1 MDTAMGNMTVDRFW
15 DLLSKKI
22 SSEATDAELSELDR
36 MLFEHPDLRHAAET
50 LSIFENQVIPFDENN
65 EAEEAFEKHI
75 EKIKKDD
82 EEFEDLYPG
91 YYSNA
96 ETHAETRPGIKRWW
110 LPVMALAVVAI
121 AFLILNTNLLSGGP
135 LPAPTIQSQVST
147 KPGSKTQI
155 KLPDGSVV
163 WLNASSNMTYGENF
177 GKELREVNLLGEAF
191 FDVVKD
197 PIHPFIIHTTT
208 VDVKV
213 LGTVFN
219 VRSYPNDANTE
230 TSVLRGRV
238 EVTVKNRDNTTYYL
252 KPNEKVI
259 VANNSNVSN
268 LNAKKQQ
275 GIQQDIKP
283 IVSIQP
289 LTYYHV
295 DSSIIETS
303 WVENKL
309 IFQENETFKEVAL
322 KMERWYGV
330 RIRFEEEQV
339 AGYRMYGSF
348 TNETIRQALDALK
361 IGFNFNYR
369 VNKDEIVIT
378 K

>member
-1 MDTAMGNMTVDRFW
+1 MDTVTGNMTADRFW

-22 SSEATDAELSELDR
+22 SSEATDAEQKELDT
-36 MLFEHPDLRHAAET
+36 MLLNHPDLRHTAEA
-50 LSIFENQVIPFDENN
+50 LSIFENQVIPFDENH

-75 EKIKKDD
+75 EKIRNTDGD
-82 EEFEDLYPG
+82 FHEQYPN
-91 YYSNA
+91 YNS
-96 ETHAETRPGIKRWW
+96 ETHPKKGSKKWW
-110 LPVMALAVVAI
+110 LPVLAFAAVTISVFI
-121 AFLILNTNLLSGGP
+121 FKNNLIFDKAVPVSK
-135 LPAPTIQSQVST
+135 IQSQVTT

-163 WLNASSNMTYGENF
+163 WLNASSNLTYGEDF
-177 GKELREVNLLGEAF
+177 GKKFREVNLTGEAF
-191 FDVVKD
+191 FDVAKD
-197 PIHPFIIHTTT
+197 AAHPFIIHTAI

-213 LGTVFN
+213 LGTAFN

-230 TSVLRGRV
+230 TSVLRGKV
-238 EVTVKNRDNTTYYL
+238 EVTVKNRENTRYYL

-259 VANNSNVSN
+259 VANSVLTAARSVER
-268 LNAKKQQ
+268 K
-275 GIQQDIKP
+275 QQDIKP

-289 LTYYHV
+289 LTYYRV

-309 IFQENETFKEVAL
+309 VFQENETFREVAL

-330 RIRFEEEQV
+330 HISFADDRV
-339 AGYRMYGSF
+339 AEYRMYGSF
-348 TNETIRQALDALK
+348 TNETIKQALDALK

-369 VNKDEIVIT
+369 INKDEIIIT

>member
-1 MDTAMGNMTVDRFW
+1 MGNMTADRFW

-22 SSEATDAELSELDR
+22 SSEATDAELKELDG
-36 MLFEHPDLRHAAET
+36 MLLDHPGFRNAAET
-50 LSIFENQVIPFDENN
+50 LSIFENQVIPFDENC

-75 EKIKKDD
+75 EKIRKGDV
-82 EEFEDLYPG
+82 EFEELYPV
-91 YYSNA
+91 YDSNT
-96 ETHAETRPGIKRWW
+96 ETHADSTRRIKRWW
-110 LPVMALAVVAI
+110 IPMLALLLVAV
-121 AFLILNTNLLSGGP
+121 AFLILNTNLISGRRLATP
-135 LPAPTIQSQVST
+135 MIQSQVST

-163 WLNASSNMTYGENF
+163 WLNASSNLTYGEHF
-177 GKELREVNLLGEAF
+177 GNKLREVNLVGEAF
-191 FDVVKD
+191 FDLVKD
-197 PIHPFIIHTTT
+197 PTHPFIIHTAT

-213 LGTVFN
+213 VGTAFN
-219 VRSYPNDANTE
+219 VRSYPDDVNTE

-238 EVTVKNRDNTTYYL
+238 EVTVKNRENTTYYL

-259 VANNSNVSN
+259 VANSVATSNTI
-268 LNAKKQQ
+268 AKEQQ
-275 GIQQDIKP
+275 GIQHDIKP

-309 IFQENETFKEVAL
+309 VFQENETFKEVAL

-330 RIRFEEEQV
+330 HIRFAEEQV
-339 AGYRMYGSF
+339 GEYRMYGSF
-348 TNETIRQALDALK
+348 TNETIKQALDALK

>member
-1 MDTAMGNMTVDRFW
+1 MANITADRFW

-22 SSEATDAELSELDR
+22 SSEATDAELTELDR
-36 MLFEHPDLRHAAET
+36 MLLEHPDLRHAAET
-50 LSIFENQVIPFDENN
+50 LSIFENQVIPFDENC
-65 EAEEAFEKHI
+65 EAEKAFEKHI

-82 EEFEDLYPG
+82 AEFEELYPA
-91 YYSNA
+91 YNSNT
-96 ETHAETRPGIKRWW
+96 ETHTDSTRRIKNWW
-110 LPVMALAVVAI
+110 LPIVALLVVAL
-121 AFLILNTNLLSGGP
+121 AFLILNTNLISGRR
-135 LPAPTIQSQVST
+135 LATPAIQSQVST

-163 WLNASSNMTYGENF
+163 WLNASSNLTYGEHF
-177 GKELREVNLLGEAF
+177 GNKLREVNLIGEAF
-191 FDVVKD
+191 FDVAKD
-197 PIHPFIIHTTT
+197 PDHPFIIHTAT

-213 LGTVFN
+213 LGTAFN

-238 EVTVKNRDNTTYYL
+238 EVTVKNRENTTYYL

-259 VANNSNVSN
+259 VANSVATSNTIT
-268 LNAKKQQ
+268 KRQQ
-275 GIQQDIKP
+275 AMQQNVKP

-289 LTYYHV
+289 LTYYHA

-309 IFQENETFKEVAL
+309 VFQENETFKEVAL

-330 RIRFEEEQV
+330 HIRFAEEQL
-339 AGYRMYGSF
+339 GEYRMYGSF
-348 TNETIRQALDALK
+348 TNETIKQALDALK